1 MRWGARAIGG
11 AQMSNCCVVFV
22 VPRRQSSVQL
32 PKCEVVASCNP
43 TVKSSLQHWSRHACG
58 RRRGPT
64 SSRSVAAVALRQQRL
79 AGAALRPNGQS
90 GGRCRNR
97 GGGWMA
103 MVAGGGGGR
112 RATAAPHNRS
122 EKSQKKISDI
132 QKNAGKKNRIF
143 RKMPKNKIGYS
154 EKC

>member
-1 MRWGARAIGG
+1 MRCNRWGARA

-122 EKSQKKISDI
+122 EKSQKKI
-132 QKNAGKKNRIF
+132 
-143 RKMPKNKIGYS
+143 GYS
-154 EKC
+154 EKCRKKSERRMCGFMV